1 MSQPDHAA
9 TVRDYYAA
17 WVRDDLPR
25 VLALCTDDVVAGIMP
40 GRELRGKAEVERFLG
55 KFGVGMADK
64 RYDMHDLVVQG
75 DVVMLEGVE
84 NYIKD
89 GKAVSLPFMTVF
101 RFRDGLIASWR
112 DYFDMGSLLK
122 QLGA

>member
-1 MSQPDHAA
+1 
-9 TVRDYYAA
+9 
-17 WVRDDLPR
+17 
-25 VLALCTDDVVAGIMP
+25 MP
-40 GRELRGKAEVERFLG
+40 GRELRGKAEVARFLG

-64 RYDMHDLVVQG
+64 RYDMQDLVVQG

-101 RFRDGLIASWR
+101 RFRDGQIASWR

-122 QLGA
+122 QLDA

>member
-1 MSQPDHAA
+1 MSQPDHVA

-17 WVRDDLPR
+17 WVKDDLPR
-25 VLALCTDDVVAGIMP
+25 VLALCTDAVVAGIMP
-40 GRELRGKAEVERFLG
+40 GRDMRGKAEVERFLG

-64 RYDMHDLVVQG
+64 RYDIQDLIVQG

-101 RFRDGLIASWR
+101 RFRDGQIASWR
-112 DYFDMGSLLK
+112 DYFDMSSLLK
-122 QLGA
+122 QLDA